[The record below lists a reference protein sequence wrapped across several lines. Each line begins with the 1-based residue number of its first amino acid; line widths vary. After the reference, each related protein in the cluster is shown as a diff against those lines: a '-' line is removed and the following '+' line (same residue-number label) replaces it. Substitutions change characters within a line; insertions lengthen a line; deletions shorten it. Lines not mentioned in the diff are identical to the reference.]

1 MLKRITIFMLIFLL
15 VISSYVSAATVTGS
29 IYDSSLDLLPNT
41 VLTINSTP
49 EQTFVSKDG
58 TFTFT
63 LSPGTYYIRAAYNDK
78 GTVYVDEQEF
88 SILDDGDYVLDMIL
102 FPDISDSD
110 ELLDE
115 DVVIP
120 DVTYSEKGFNFTVLG
135 IVLAALIIGIII
147 LIVLIKK
154 QRKRINKFWQLDEES
169 QKVLMYI
176 KKEGGRTTQKEIRKN
191 FPQSEA
197 KISLIIAD
205 LEDKNYLHKIKKG
218 KGNII
223 ILNRK

>member
-1 MLKRITIFMLIFLL
+1 MLL
-15 VISSYVSAATVTGS
+15 
-29 IYDSSLDLLPNT
+29 
-41 VLTINSTP
+41 
-49 EQTFVSKDG
+49 
-58 TFTFT
+58 
-63 LSPGTYYIRAAYNDK
+63 
-78 GTVYVDEQEF
+78 
-88 SILDDGDYVLDMIL
+88 
-102 FPDISDSD
+102 
-110 ELLDE
+110 
-115 DVVIP
+115 
-120 DVTYSEKGFNFTVLG
+120 
-135 IVLAALIIGIII
+135 
-147 LIVLIKK
+147 KK